1 MTASLKHA
9 LEPHRGFTHNSQSSL
24 RQIRGINQLKS
35 KMSALQEEY
44 EKRLFQRQKDIASL
58 IVTLDLADIDDQL
71 LIGGLLF
78 LKDKIMIQEP
88 LVEGWRNAGDRF
100 LRQAKKS
107 KSLTPSKESATPH
120 QIPQSSQK
128 HPQSRAKQDEKATAI

>member
-9 LEPHRGFTHNSQSSL
+9 LESHRGSTHKSQSSP

-44 EKRLFQRQKDIASL
+44 EKRLLQRQQAIASL
-58 IVTLDLADIDDQL
+58 IVTLDLAHIDDQL

-78 LKDKIMIQEP
+78 LRDKITTQDP

-100 LRQAKKS
+100 LRWKKS
-107 KSLTPSKESATPH
+107 KNPLSFIPDAAPQKANRTPQKQLESGG
-120 QIPQSSQK
+120 K
-128 HPQSRAKQDEKATAI
+128 